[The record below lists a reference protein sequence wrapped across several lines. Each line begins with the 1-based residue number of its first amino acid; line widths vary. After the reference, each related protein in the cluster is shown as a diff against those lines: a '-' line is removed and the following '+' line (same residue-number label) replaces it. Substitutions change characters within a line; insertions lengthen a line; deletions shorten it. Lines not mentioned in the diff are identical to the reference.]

1 MSSSSSAMSSSHVL
15 NRLTDVRDTK
25 LPERRPQQTPP
36 ASRSPPLGV
45 SGQKRNE
52 QIGGGLSMVKKV
64 ILIVLGSVGILIS
77 VGVLV
82 IGAALLAL
90 TGGDGFIGT
99 GAHDVHTDTHG
110 LVSEPGVVGNRSRLG
125 DAGAVTL
132 RFDVASDKPVFLGVG
147 PADQVDAYLG
157 NADVEEV
164 NDFHASPFK
173 LDTTTR
179 GSPDGALR
187 GAPADAPFWS
197 AKASGTHPV
206 LDWRVGPGSYR
217 FVLLSADGSADVT
230 VRAVFSARIPFVRT
244 LAKWFVGGSIVGLAV
259 AVFLLIWGIRTKRN
273 REPAF
278 AGTYPGQFM
287 PGFPSQPYGQPAQSP
302 YPPPGYGQPPPEPGQ
317 RPPYFPPPPP
327 EQPAAAAEQP
337 AAAAERPARP
347 AEERPRTERTEGDG
361 TGDTLGSST

>member
-25 LPERRPQQTPP
+25 LPGRRPQQTPP
-36 ASRSPPLGV
+36 ASRSPPPGV

-82 IGAALLAL
+82 IGAVLLAL

-99 GAHDVHTDTHG
+99 GAHDVHTATHG
-110 LVSEPGVVGNRSRLG
+110 LVSEPGVVGDQTALG
-125 DAGAVTL
+125 ESGVATL
-132 RFDVASDKPVFLGVG
+132 RFDVTSDKPVFLGVG
-147 PADQVDAYLG
+147 PTEAVDAYLG

-164 NDFHASPFK
+164 NDFHASPFA
-173 LDTTTR
+173 LDTSTR

-187 GAPADAPFWS
+187 GPPADATFWS
-197 AKASGTHPV
+197 AKASGTHAV

-230 VRAVFSARIPFVRT
+230 VRAVFSARVPFVRT
-244 LAKWFVGGSIVGLAV
+244 LAKWFLGGGIVGLAV
-259 AVFLLIWGIRTKRN
+259 AVFLLVWGIRTKRD

-278 AGTYPGQFM
+278 AGTYPGQFV

-302 YPPPGYGQPPPEPGQ
+302 YPPPEHGQQPRYVPPGGDQPPPP
-317 RPPYFPPPPP
+317 
-327 EQPAAAAEQP
+327 AAEQQAPP
-337 AAAAERPARP
+337 AAEP
-347 AEERPRTERTEGDG
+347 PRTERSEGDG
-361 TGDTLGSST
+361 TGDTLGPST